1 LSNLQEPTVL
11 DNDLDVSDSSRRSLL
26 KGGGA
31 ALVAAFAGPVAALSA
46 RAMEAS
52 KAVSTGACVAADAS
66 VLVASPYGPTGPVN
80 DLTTGLPLI
89 ELPPGFSYKS
99 YGWRGD
105 IMSDGLPTPS
115 AHDGMGIVRE
125 RRVGRS
131 TEIVLVR
138 NHEQS
143 TSTNAANVI
152 GASRDNVAKY
162 DTGLTGTSYQ
172 VGGNTNLVWRD
183 GNWVAS
189 YASFGG
195 INRPCAGGSTTWGS
209 WLSNEEIRSNNVS
222 STGKKHGYIFE
233 IPADTSLNAANVNP
247 IVDMGRFS
255 HEASAVDPAT
265 GYWYLTEDQ
274 GNANTLYRFL
284 PNNLT
289 GGLNTLHAGGRLQ
302 GLAVRGLPNADLRNP
317 TLCQEFACQWVDIAN
332 PDQDGVSSGL
342 TTIPGLSPV
351 SASGPYVQAFAA
363 GAAVFGANEG
373 CWVAGGTVW
382 FTDKRVTTVP
392 SSGPTPSA
400 PVNSSG
406 RIWALD
412 LATMT
417 LKAMF
422 VGNSILVGNSP
433 DNLTVSPRGGV
444 LFNEDGG
451 GSGPGGTVDSQHL
464 KVLNPQ
470 GSTYIFAKHNY
481 NFTAEQLTAAGKPGS
496 LAGDR
501 RNTEWAGSVFS
512 SDGRV
517 LFVNLYTPGI
527 TLAITGPW
535 HRGSL

>member
-1 LSNLQEPTVL
+1 MHDDTPH
-11 DNDLDVSDSSRRSLL
+11 DAGRRGLL
-26 KGGGA
+26 KGGSA
-31 ALVAAFAGPVAALSA
+31 AIAAAFAGPVAALAA
-46 RAMEAS
+46 RAAEAAHTAKLPTS
-52 KAVSTGACVAADAS
+52 GACVAGDAS
-66 VLVASPYGPTGPVN
+66 VLVASPYGPTAPVN

-89 ELPPGFSYKS
+89 ELPAGFTYKS

-105 IMSDGLPTPS
+105 LMSDGLPTPA

-143 TSTNAANVI
+143 TSSDPTRII
-152 GASRDNVAKY
+152 GAGRDNVAKY
-162 DTGLTGTSYQ
+162 DTGLTGTNYQ
-172 VGGNTNLVWRD
+172 IGGNTNLVWRD
-183 GNWVAS
+183 GNWVGS

-195 INRPCAGGSTTWGS
+195 LNRPCAGGATLWGS

-233 IPADTSLNAANVNP
+233 IPADTSLTAANVEP

-255 HEASAVDPAT
+255 HEASAIDPAT

-284 PNNLT
+284 PNNLS
-289 GGLNTLHAGGRLQ
+289 GGLNSLHAGGRLQ

-317 TLCQEFACQWVDIAN
+317 TLCQEFACEWVDIAN
-332 PDQDGVSSGL
+332 PDLDGATLASVVGS
-342 TTIPGLSPV
+342 V
-351 SASGPYVQAFAA
+351 SASGPYRQAYAN
-363 GAAVFGANEG
+363 GAAIFGANEG
-373 CWVAGGTVW
+373 CWVANGTVW
-382 FTDKRVTTVP
+382 FTDKRVTT
-392 SSGPTPSA
+392 TPA
-400 PVNSSG
+400 SSG

-412 LATMT
+412 LATLT
-417 LKAMF
+417 LKAVF

-464 KVLNPQ
+464 KVLNPE
-470 GSTYIFAKHNY
+470 GSTYTFAKHNF
-481 NFTAEQLTAAGKPGS
+481 NFTREQLDAAGKP
-496 LAGDR
+496 LAPAGNF

-535 HRGSL
+535 QRGSL

>member
-1 LSNLQEPTVL
+1 MT
-11 DNDLDVSDSSRRSLL
+11 DTIDSPGRRSLL

-31 ALVAAFAGPVAALSA
+31 AIAAAFAGPVAALA
-46 RAMEAS
+46 TRTAEAS
-52 KAVSTGACVAADAS
+52 TAGCVAATAS
-66 VLVASPYGPTGPVN
+66 VLVDSPYGLTAPVN

-105 IMSDGLPTPS
+105 LMSDGLPTPA
-115 AHDGMGIVRE
+115 AHDGMGVVRE

-143 TSTNAANVI
+143 TSTNPANII
-152 GASRDNVAKY
+152 GAGRDNVAKH
-162 DTGLTGTSYQ
+162 DVGLTGTAYQ
-172 VGGNTNLVWRD
+172 IGGNTNLVWRD

-189 YASFGG
+189 YATFGG
-195 INRPCAGGSTTWGS
+195 LNRPCAGGATTWGS

-233 IPADTSLNAANVNP
+233 IPADTSLTAANPNP

-255 HEASAVDPAT
+255 HEASAIDPAT

-284 PNNLT
+284 PNNIG
-289 GGLNTLHAGGRLQ
+289 GGLNSLHAGGRLQ
-302 GLAVRGLPNADLRNP
+302 GLAVRGLPNADLRLP
-317 TLCQEFACQWVDIAN
+317 TLCQEYACEWVDIAN
-332 PDQDGVSSGL
+332 PDLDGGTLASVLGS
-342 TTIPGLSPV
+342 I
-351 SASGPYVQAFAA
+351 SASGPYIQAYAN
-363 GAAVFGANEG
+363 GAAIFGANEG
-373 CWVAGGTVW
+373 CWVANGTVW
-382 FTDKRVTTVP
+382 FTDKQVTT
-392 SSGPTPSA
+392 TPA
-400 PVNSSG
+400 RAG

-417 LKAMF
+417 LKAVF
-422 VGNSILVGNSP
+422 VSNSILVGNSP
-433 DNLTVSPRGGV
+433 DNLCVSPRGGV
-444 LFNEDGG
+444 LFNEDGS
-451 GSGPGGTVDSQHL
+451 GSGPGGTTTSQHL
-464 KVLNPQ
+464 KVLNAQ
-470 GSTYIFAKHNY
+470 GNSYTFARHNY
-481 NFTAEQLTAAGKPGS
+481 NFTRAQLDAVGKFGAPSGNQ
-496 LAGDR
+496 

-517 LFVNLYTPGI
+517 LFVNLYCGV

-535 HRGSL
+535 TRGTL